1 MKRRNLAAITV
12 ISLGAAAC
20 AKQPDQIAAVDV
32 GADSYAR
39 YSCSQLRTEET
50 KISQELENL
59 SAAQKSAASGD
70 AWGVFLLG
78 LPISSMSGNDKEAL
92 IAVAKGK
99 LQQIDVQQERKNC
112 G

>member
-1 MKRRNLAAITV
+1 MKTRNSMAALALIGG
-12 ISLGAAAC
+12 LAAC
-20 AKQPDQIAAVDV
+20 AKQPDQIAAVQV
-32 GADSYAR
+32 GDDAYSR

-59 SAAQKSAASGD
+59 SASQKSAASGD

-78 LPISSMSGNDKEAL
+78 LPISSMSGNDQEAL

-99 LQQIDVQQERKNC
+99 LQQIDLQQERKNC